1 MKIEQCIICEMV
13 DGSFKSI
20 GRKEFEFKKNNV
32 LKVVDFVDNYKE
44 AQAYVGR
51 LTKKREQRRGKF

>member
-20 GRKEFEFKKNNV
+20 GRKEFEYKKSNV
-32 LKVVDFVDNYKE
+32 VKVIDFVDNYRA
-44 AQAYVGR
+44 AQEYVGR
-51 LTKKREQRRGKF
+51 LNKKREIRRGKF